1 MTGPEANSQAVRS
14 ANLFMDSLEAST
26 KEYLKRMFPSED
38 DSHTMELIDLMTSK
52 NPDEKIRAKVAVE
65 GGFDPCAEKENNA
78 TLFKRHVEMISGVPE
93 GMKNCWCFSIQ
104 TLKSWWC

>member
-52 NPDEKIRAKVAVE
+52 NPDEKIRAKVAVD

-78 TLFKRHVEMISGVPE
+78 TLFKRHVEMKKNNEIKTFDF
-93 GMKNCWCFSIQ
+93 GMTSY
-104 TLKSWWC
+104 